1 MEASLYIM
9 SGLYI
14 LAGAMHFVVPKF
26 YLRIMPRYIPYH
38 KALVAISGIIEIL
51 LGILLL
57 IPAFSSLAAWG
68 IIALLITIFPA
79 NVNHLTSAKPGKGPP
94 LWVLYVRLPLQGVL
108 IWWAYLFT

>member
-1 MEASLYIM
+1 M

-14 LAGAMHFVVPKF
+14 MGGVMHFVASKF

-38 KALVAISGIIEIL
+38 NALVVISGVIEIV

-57 IPAFSSLAAWG
+57 FPAYRVLAAWG
-68 IIALLITIFPA
+68 IIALLIAIFPA

-94 LWVLYVRLPLQGVL
+94 LWVLYLRLPLQGVL
-108 IWWAYLFT
+108 IWWACLFI